1 MSVDGSTPFLWCK
14 EVIGE
19 RVLSFGLT
27 PLNKSSWSTSFLSNG
42 NNSSNGTLLVS
53 SLDGVVDVSQLND
66 KPGFQAVGNVRFKY
80 PSTLPILK
88 IDLGY
93 LGVQTTVESTPF
105 ALLELPAGLLFSPSQ
120 ATIRINAMGSL
131 SRSPDLFPK
140 LQKLA
145 DYFSSTAAA
154 PAFAGVTGF
163 TFGSSPSSRIITF
176 SQIVYEVNP
185 MDYISSPSSSSGSLL
200 PAGALKLETGDLQVR
215 SASTVLLSASG
226 TFDNPFPCN
235 IAIGALSFGTTLDD
249 KSLVS
254 VSLPPLKIVAGK
266 APLSIKMELTSN
278 TFADEALAEKVG
290 KVYETIYNGGQDSF
304 LAGINNI
311 LLIPSSPSSS
321 AARIDQFQSV
331 TLKSRLSRSSNSAKS
346 ALDYSSLFLARSNS
360 PIISSI
366 QQFSV
371 KAESNQNLLVGTQF
385 SYANPYPVSVD
396 IPYLAVSSRLNKQ
409 TLADLELSSLN
420 LVNFG
425 KGISL

>member
-14 EVIGE
+14 EVFGE

-42 NNSSNGTLLVS
+42 NSSSNGTLLVS

-105 ALLELPAGLLFSPSQ
+105 ALLELPTGLLFSPSQ
-120 ATIRINAMGSL
+120 TTTRINAMGSL
-131 SRSPDLFPK
+131 SRSSDLSPK

-145 DYFSSTAAA
+145 DYFSSTGAA
-154 PAFAGVTGF
+154 PAFAGVTDF

-185 MDYISSPSSSSGSLL
+185 MDYISSQSSSSSLL
-200 PAGALKLETGDLQVR
+200 PAGALKLETGDVKVR
-215 SASTVLLSASG
+215 SASTVFLSTTG

-254 VSLPPLKIVAGK
+254 VSLPQLKIVSGK
-266 APLSIKMELTSN
+266 APLTIEMELTSN

-290 KVYETIYNGGQDSF
+290 KVYETLYNGGQDSF

-331 TLKSRLSRSSNSAKS
+331 TLKSRLSHPSNSAKS

-366 QQFSV
+366 QQLSV
-371 KAESNQNLLVGTQF
+371 KAEANQNLLVGTQF
-385 SYANPYPVSVD
+385 SYANPYPLSVD

-409 TLADLELSSLN
+409 ILADLELSSLN
-420 LVNFG
+420 LVNSG